1 MINGWLNI
9 YKPPAVSS
17 AKAVA
22 LIKRLVGK
30 RKVGHAGTLDLEAEG
45 ILPIA
50 IGEATK
56 LIQFMMDARK
66 SYRFKVQFGAR
77 TDTADHSGQITETTD
92 YIPSEIE
99 AKNVVKTLGKI
110 WQMPPAY
117 SALKIKGVPAYA
129 LARDW

>member
-77 TDTADHSGQITETTD
+77 TDTADHAGQILETTD
-92 YIPSEIE
+92 HIPSR
-99 AKNVVKTLGKI
+99 N
-110 WQMPPAY
+110 
-117 SALKIKGVPAYA
+117 
-129 LARDW
+129 